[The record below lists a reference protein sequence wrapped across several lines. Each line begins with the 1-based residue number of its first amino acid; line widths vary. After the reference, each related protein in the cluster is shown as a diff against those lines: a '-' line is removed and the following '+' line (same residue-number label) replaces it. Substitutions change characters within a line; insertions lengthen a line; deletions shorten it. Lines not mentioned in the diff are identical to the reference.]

1 MDLFNSKS
9 PSPEEMTLEEEI
21 VHLADSLAEFVSI
34 NAFFSASMV
43 AVMSEDDSVPGDVLQ
58 GARRCSDAI
67 RSRSQEMKVAIDQF
81 RERYLK
87 SEQQMEKKC

>member
-1 MDLFNSKS
+1 MDLFRSIS

-21 VHLADSLAEFVSI
+21 IHLADSFSEFVSI
-34 NAFFSASMV
+34 NAFMSASMA
-43 AVMSEDDSVPGDVLQ
+43 AVMSADDSVPEDVLQ

-67 RSRSQEMKVAIDQF
+67 RFRSQEMKGAIDQF

-87 SEQQMEKKC
+87 Q